1 VFACGDRETYR
12 RSQYSG
18 TVGLRLCRR
27 LPAVALIAAIV
38 SALAVSG
45 CSYRLAS
52 LVSQDDTD
60 AMPTG
65 SIAQPADRAVPVA
78 LRPGPAEVD
87 LAYARA
93 AASDVLA
100 SGGKDASV
108 AWRNPQS
115 GASGNI
121 TTLDTSYSEG
131 GHPCRDFL
139 ASYEHG
145 PAQDWLQ
152 GAACRSSSGAWE
164 VTRLTPLK
172 PS

>member
-1 VFACGDRETYR
+1 M
-12 RSQYSG
+12 
-18 TVGLRLCRR
+18 
-27 LPAVALIAAIV
+27 AAIV

-52 LVSQDDTD
+52 LVAQDDSD

-65 SIAQPADRAVPVA
+65 SIAQPAAPVLPVA
-78 LRPGPAEVD
+78 IPSGPAEAD

-93 AASDVLA
+93 AASSVLA

-108 AWRNPQS
+108 PWRNPQS
-115 GASGNI
+115 GATGNI
-121 TTLDTSYSEG
+121 TPLDTSYSED

-139 ASYEHG
+139 ASYLHG

>member
-1 VFACGDRETYR
+1 M
-12 RSQYSG
+12 
-18 TVGLRLCRR
+18 
-27 LPAVALIAAIV
+27 ALIAAIV

-52 LVSQDDTD
+52 LASQDDTD

-65 SIAQPADRAVPVA
+65 SIMQPA
-78 LRPGPAEVD
+78 GPAIPVVRRSGPADVD

-121 TTLDTSYSEG
+121 TPLDTAYSEN

-139 ASYEHG
+139 ASYVHG

-152 GAACRSSSGAWE
+152 GAACRGASGTWE
-164 VTRLTPLK
+164 VMRLTPLK